1 MSRLV
6 PDQRRGRKVDGT
18 NVRVVHE
25 SAPGG
30 MRKLRG
36 PNHQLAVPTR
46 QRNGEQVLQSSDG
59 TTYRSRPMK

>member
-6 PDQRRGRKVDGT
+6 PDQRQGRKVDGT

-46 QRNGEQVLQSSDG
+46 QRDGSSVLQSPDG
-59 TTYRSRPMK
+59 TVYRSKPMK